1 MMNTTSQA
9 FFELKYQQSSD
20 PWRFATSPYELGRYA
35 TILRSLAHD
44 RYQRCFEP
52 GCSIGVLT
60 EGLSS
65 LCGQVEAIEISPAA
79 AALARDRCAARPN
92 VTVHCA
98 GLVDYTAASFDL
110 LVLSEVGYYF
120 SAPVLQ
126 GILGRCVGNL
136 TLHGTMLASHWL
148 GSSSDHILGG
158 DAVHEMIAS
167 IPGIRL
173 EHSIHYEGFRL
184 DRWKKI
190 GGAHG

>member
-1 MMNTTSQA
+1 MMNPCSRT
-9 FFELKYQQSSD
+9 FFEQKYQQSSD

-35 TILRSLAHD
+35 TILSSLAHD

-98 GLVDYTAASFDL
+98 GLADYAPASFDL

-120 SAPVLQ
+120 SAPELQ
-126 GILGRCVGNL
+126 GILRRCVRNL
-136 TLHGTMLASHWL
+136 KIHGTMLASHWL
-148 GSSSDHILGG
+148 GSSSDHVLDG
-158 DAVHEMIAS
+158 DAVHETIAS
-167 IPGIRL
+167 TPGIRL
-173 EHSIHYEGFRL
+173 EHSIRYDGFRL
-184 DRWKKI
+184 DRWKRI
-190 GGAHG
+190 GQAH